1 MLLIPLKRSELC
13 PYLPQS
19 AVGAEIGVSR
29 GDFSRVLLAKG
40 NPQRLHLIDPWEK
53 PADLLDQSA
62 LPPRA
67 KADQVH
73 QGVLALFAEEIRA
86 GRVVVHRQY
95 SQEAL
100 GGFPA
105 EYLDWVYI
113 DGAHDEKNVAG
124 DLVACAAR
132 MKSGG
137 LIFGHDYT
145 DRIPGFGVV
154 PAVNRF
160 VQTAG
165 WHFLALT
172 IEDVPTFVLAK
183 DLDHP
188 RVKMFLG
195 LLLRLVPGMVELRN
209 EPFESYRHREHQ
221 FEEGGRNI
229 VMSF

>member
-1 MLLIPLKRSELC
+1 MLLIPLKRGELC
-13 PYLPQS
+13 AYLPQN

-29 GDFSRVLLAKG
+29 GEFSRVLLAKG

-53 PADLLDQSA
+53 PADLLDQSDR
-62 LPPRA
+62 PPRA

-73 QGVLALFAEEIRA
+73 RSVLALFAEEIRA

-100 GGFPA
+100 AGFPPG
-105 EYLDWVYI
+105 YLDWVYI
-113 DGAHDEKNVAG
+113 DGAHDEKNVIE
-124 DLVACAAR
+124 DLAACAAR

-154 PAVNRF
+154 SAVNRF
-160 VQTAG
+160 VRTTE
-165 WHFLALT
+165 WRFLALT
-172 IEDVPTFVLAK
+172 IEDVPTFVLAR

-188 RVKMFLG
+188 RVNMFLG

-209 EPFESYRHREHQ
+209 DPFDGYRHREHV
-221 FEEGGRNI
+221 FDEGGRNI